1 MPLILACEMAVLA
14 HFQYL
19 ISEHFSWKKTLYQ
32 EQQKCHPRLYF
43 GGIPKQ
49 LFVLQSD
56 RLIDEYL
63 LIQPVQNRCI
73 HLVHLVG

>member
-1 MPLILACEMAVLA
+1 MPLILACKMAVLA

-19 ISEHFSWKKTLYQ
+19 ISEHFSWKKHCTNNNKSATQGYL
-32 EQQKCHPRLYF
+32 E
-43 GGIPKQ
+43 GIPKQ

-63 LIQPVQNRCI
+63 
-73 HLVHLVG
+73 